1 MKTNIR
7 TDQATDHISK
17 DTTSEISKA
26 AVSAIGIGTGL
37 IGVWAVACII
47 AGISSS
53 GGPID
58 LFVNLFQAIS
68 GL

>member
-1 MKTNIR
+1 MKSNTR
-7 TDQATDHISK
+7 TDQATNHIAK
-17 DTTSEISKA
+17 DTTSEISKV
-26 AVSAIGIGTGL
+26 AVSTIGISTGL

-58 LFVNLFQAIS
+58 LFINLFKTIS
-68 GL
+68 GQ

>member
-1 MKTNIR
+1 MKTNTR
-7 TDQATDHISK
+7 TDQATNHTTK

-26 AVSAIGIGTGL
+26 AVSAIGISTSL

-58 LFVNLFQAIS
+58 LFVNLLKTTS
-68 GL
+68 GQ

>member
-1 MKTNIR
+1 MKTNTS
-7 TDQATDHISK
+7 TDQATSHISK

-26 AVSAIGIGTGL
+26 AVSAIGISTGL

-58 LFVNLFQAIS
+58 LFINLVKAIS
-68 GL
+68 GQ

>member
-1 MKTNIR
+1 MKTNTRINQD
-7 TDQATDHISK
+7 TSSITN
-17 DTTSEISKA
+17 DTTSEISKVA
-26 AVSAIGIGTGL
+26 ISAIGISAGL

-58 LFVNLFQAIS
+58 LFSTLFKTIS
-68 GL
+68 G